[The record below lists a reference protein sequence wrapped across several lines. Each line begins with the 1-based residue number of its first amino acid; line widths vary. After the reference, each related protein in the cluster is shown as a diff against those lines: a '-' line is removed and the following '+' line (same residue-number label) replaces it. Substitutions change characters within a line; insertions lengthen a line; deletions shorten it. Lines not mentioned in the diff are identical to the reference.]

1 MAFYSVNSIFF
12 GSLKNASL
20 NAFPQN
26 LKNQNNLMKKLFLLV
41 IAALAAGACSSPKYT
56 YHFDHYDYNSG
67 RKQVATASAEPVSA
81 SPVLISDENIA
92 STSASI
98 SPVPTPITEEKQVDK
113 QAIAQKIAALSKHER
128 NELKKDIKS
137 QLTKYSKLKKSPDHV
152 GSVNATKEWD
162 RDLKLAAIFGA
173 VGLVLS
179 LFSGVNSV
187 FWVLAVIALVIG
199 VVFLIK
205 WLARQ

>member
-1 MAFYSVNSIFF
+1 
-12 GSLKNASL
+12 
-20 NAFPQN
+20 
-26 LKNQNNLMKKLFLLV
+26 MKKLLLLV
-41 IAALAAGACSSPKYT
+41 IGALAAGACSSPKYT

-67 RKQVATASAEPVSA
+67 KKQPKLITAGVS
-81 SPVLISDENIA
+81 ENI
-92 STSASI
+92 SPLIMSEESVVTTSASTVET
-98 SPVPTPITEEKQVDK
+98 PVAKPEEKADK
-113 QAIAQKIAALSKHER
+113 QMILQKIRAMSQEDRAR
-128 NELKKDIKS
+128 LKKDIKTE
-137 QLTKYSKLKKSPDHV
+137 LKKYTDLKKSPVHV
-152 GSVNATKEWD
+152 GSNTATKEWD